1 MNKYHI
7 KNVLPWKYIL
17 LNTNLI
23 SEFLSCKIVTYKTKL
38 RKMKSHFELLIVEIL
53 FKLLFF
59 HFRVTNSKLKNRK
72 FHFKLLPRLEN
83 EKLHLQLLTW
93 FQWIPLEDHHCLFSL
108 DEVHQEK
115 TAITFIIFWNFLMI
129 EQIFLSPHVKRSV
142 IISNKLVNTRCASE
156 LPNDLR
162 HRILQD

>member
-1 MNKYHI
+1 M
-7 KNVLPWKYIL
+7 LPWKYIL

-38 RKMKSHFELLIVEIL
+38 RKMKSHFELLTVEIL

-72 FHFKLLPRLEN
+72 FHFKLLPRLED
-83 EKLHLQLLTW
+83 EKLYLQLLAQS
-93 FQWIPLEDHHCLFSL
+93 QWIPL
-108 DEVHQEK
+108 EVHQEK
-115 TAITFIIFWNFLMI
+115 TAIMFIIFWNFLMI
-129 EQIFLSPHVKRSV
+129 EQIFLSPHVKQSV